1 MAERLYGVAA
11 EFAGLSGSER
21 LFDLYCGIGTIG
33 LTMAKDAGEVWGLE
47 IVAEA
52 IADAERNARSNGI
65 ENARFMSGSARTGV
79 RPLVEKAGK
88 PDVVVIDPPRAG
100 LSQKIVRRVIE
111 CDAKRIVYVSCNP
124 TTLAPNAAQLTEAG
138 YRLHPREARRHVPP
152 DSPHRVRGRLGESR
166 PRTRQRRRRRLSRGF
181 GVAAGLD
188 PEVAR
193 PLAARCAELGYD
205 SLWSN
210 DHPGAKGLETLAEFA
225 AAAPE
230 ADLGV
235 AVIALDRTPP
245 EEIAA
250 DIERLG
256 LDPAKLWLGVGAG
269 FSEKPL
275 TRMRESLPELREKLP
290 GVRLVLAAMGP
301 KMCALAGSSYD
312 GAFFNWMTPD
322 FAAGAREKVEAG
334 AAEAGGRT
342 PPVFGYVRTAVGPD
356 AAERLAKEESFY
368 RDLHDGYRNHFAR
381 LAASPRAPSAS
392 PPPTPRT
399 PRPSSLPTRPLT
411 PSSSAA

>member
-1 MAERLYGVAA
+1 MA
-11 EFAGLSGSER
+11 
-21 LFDLYCGIGTIG
+21 
-33 LTMAKDAGEVWGLE
+33 
-47 IVAEA
+47 
-52 IADAERNARSNGI
+52 
-65 ENARFMSGSARTGV
+65 
-79 RPLVEKAGK
+79 
-88 PDVVVIDPPRAG
+88 
-100 LSQKIVRRVIE
+100 
-111 CDAKRIVYVSCNP
+111 
-124 TTLAPNAAQLTEAG
+124 
-138 YRLHPREARRHVPP
+138 
-152 DSPHRVRGRLGESR
+152 
-166 PRTRQRRRRRLSRGF
+166 RGF

-193 PLAARCAELGYD
+193 PLADRCAELGYD
-205 SLWSN
+205 SMWSN

-250 DIERLG
+250 DVERLG
-256 LDPAKLWLGVGAG
+256 LDASKLWLGVGAG
-269 FSEKPL
+269 FSERPL

-312 GAFFNWMTPD
+312 GAFFNWMTPA

-334 AAEAGGRT
+334 AAEAGREP

-356 AAERLAKEESFY
+356 AAGRLAKEESFY
-368 RDLHDGYRNHFAR
+368 RDLHDGYRNHFDR
-381 LAASPRAPSAS
+381 LGEPEGTVGVAAGDGEEAQTQIAAYEGPLDTVVVRGLASATVEAMTSVAQAAAPS
-392 PPPTPRT
+392 
-399 PRPSSLPTRPLT
+399 
-411 PSSSAA
+411 SA